1 MTPTRLLLD
10 AEEEPATISKVKEC
24 HFWPNP
30 TTAVLGLK
38 LTFSSITMS
47 MPKTKNSIT
56 AETLSFQVSWAVVV
70 PVAVAV
76 EATEAPVAQEV
87 QVVSNNPHSATV
99 ISSYK
104 SQKVQ
109 PLIASLNLS
118 NLIASGCIPT

>member
-10 AEEEPATISKVKEC
+10 AEEEPAAISKVKEC

-56 AETLSFQVSWAVVV
+56 AEILSFQVSWVVVV
-70 PVAVAV
+70 PVAV